1 MASVGPID
9 SGGVHVWNGNSYHFN
24 NLPTYLDHANF
35 FRIPF
40 PIYRRQSFEITIY
53 RPSTIF
59 IAYHS
64 SYAPGFNGGLEK
76 DGWKQF
82 RESIYTSWSTLN
94 YVYMKTFKSNG
105 RTRIPFNSLSNSYFY
120 GTIFI
125 RDGTHANY
133 GGHKLC
139 NVNCSPCTTSSC
151 YCSVSQLTNQ
161 CGGQCGC
168 GNYQCEKCNCTAAPV
183 CQIF

>member
-1 MASVGPID
+1 MTAVPCHKNRRWSINFNFKILP
-9 SGGVHVWNGNSYHFN
+9 SGNWMWYSEEARMVKVRWQC
-24 NLPTYLDHANF
+24 
-35 FRIPF
+35 I
-40 PIYRRQSFEITIY
+40 
-53 RPSTIF
+53 
-59 IAYHS
+59 
-64 SYAPGFNGGLEK
+64 
-76 DGWKQF
+76 
-82 RESIYTSWSTLN
+82 
-94 YVYMKTFKSNG
+94 KSNG

-139 NVNCSPCTTSSC
+139 NVNCSPCTTGAC

-168 GNYQCEKCNCTAAPV
+168 GNYQCEKCNCTAAPI